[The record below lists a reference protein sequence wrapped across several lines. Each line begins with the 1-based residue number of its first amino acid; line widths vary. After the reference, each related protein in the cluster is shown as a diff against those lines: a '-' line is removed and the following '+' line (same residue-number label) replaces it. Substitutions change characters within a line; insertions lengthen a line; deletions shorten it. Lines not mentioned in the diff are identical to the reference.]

1 MKIVRD
7 DEETTATE
15 VPVYDPSKKYT
26 WHQDAQFIIS
36 GNEFGMLLNS
46 LRGIVSTPEARV
58 IIHAADAAN
67 AIEAI
72 MAKSVESGLVVEY
85 SEQQVNIN

>member
-1 MKIVRD
+1 MHIVKD
-7 DEETTATE
+7 DETGASE

-26 WHQDAQFIIS
+26 WQPDSQFVLS

-58 IIHAADAAN
+58 ILRAADAAD
-67 AIEAI
+67 AIESV
-72 MAKSVESGLVVEY
+72 MAKAVESGLVVEY
-85 SEQQVNIN
+85 PEQ

>member
-1 MKIVRD
+1 MHIVKD
-7 DEETTATE
+7 DETGASE

-26 WHQDAQFIIS
+26 WQPDSQFVLS

-58 IIHAADAAN
+58 ILNAASAADV
-67 AIEAI
+67 IESV
-72 MAKSVESGLVVEY
+72 MAKAVETGLVIEY
-85 SEQQVNIN
+85 PEQ

>member
-1 MKIVRD
+1 MHIVKD
-7 DEETTATE
+7 DETGASE

-26 WHQDAQFIIS
+26 WQPDSQFVLS

-58 IIHAADAAN
+58 ILRAADAADV
-67 AIEAI
+67 IESV
-72 MAKSVESGLVVEY
+72 MAKSVESGLVIEY
-85 SEQQVNIN
+85 PEQ

>member
-1 MKIVRD
+1 MHIVKD
-7 DEETTATE
+7 DETGASE

-26 WHQDAQFIIS
+26 WQPDSQFVLS

-58 IIHAADAAN
+58 ILRAADAAD
-67 AIEAI
+67 AIESI
-72 MAKSVESGLVVEY
+72 MARAVESGLVVEY
-85 SEQQVNIN
+85 PEQ